1 MGWGIDFKADIYLS
15 KQDYQG
21 NKYNVAEAI
30 DELLDSISENQK
42 ELLMYASAHIQDVCD
57 PEWISEP
64 ISWLRSKIN
73 ELTNNMLEEQTKVV
87 NLQYYLE
94 YLQEQEKNKVL

>member
-42 ELLMYASAHIQDVCD
+42 
-57 PEWISEP
+57 
-64 ISWLRSKIN
+64 
-73 ELTNNMLEEQTKVV
+73 
-87 NLQYYLE
+87 
-94 YLQEQEKNKVL
+94 